1 MNDFTLLAISVVL
14 AGTCVI
20 LALRVASE
28 RSRGSTDRPNRPSRP
43 KGDLDPRGAEWAIIQ
58 RMAEGLVVLND
69 LLQPVSANPAAIE
82 LLGFPEGALPPRLPS
97 DEVRTV
103 ARRALEADGSIEE
116 IVSIWFPSRRTLR
129 VRAEG
134 LEGRQGVVVVIQ
146 DVTEQLKTQ
155 RIRTEFVAHASHELK
170 SPVASLQTLGEAL
183 RQAVRDDPEAADR
196 FAERIVIE
204 SARLGR
210 LVGDLLDLSRLEDPE
225 VLPEETVD
233 VSQGAHK
240 VVEDARAE
248 AESKHIDLNVEVEDG
263 VLLKGDE
270 SQIAVLVRNLVEN
283 AIRYTADGGRV
294 SIDVYHDGDAAVIRV
309 SDNGMG
315 IPLEAQGRIFERFYR
330 VDRARSRDRGGTGL
344 GLAIVKHVVEL
355 HGGVVQLDS
364 ELGRGSI
371 FTARI
376 PALSPPSERIRTA
389 G

>member
-1 MNDFTLLAISVVL
+1 MNDFTWLAISVVL

-28 RSRGSTDRPNRPSRP
+28 RSRESRAGPNRPSRP
-43 KGDLDPRGAEWAIIQ
+43 KGDLDPRSAEWAIIQ

-69 LLQPVSANPAAIE
+69 LLQPVSANPAARE
-82 LLGFPEGALPPRLPS
+82 LLGFPEGALSPRLPS

-129 VRAEG
+129 VRAGG

-196 FAERIVIE
+196 FAERIVFE

-225 VLPEETVD
+225 PLPEETVD
-233 VSQGAHK
+233 VSQGAQK
-240 VVEDARAE
+240 VVEDARVE
-248 AESKHIDLNVEVEDG
+248 AETKNVDLNVEVEDG
-263 VLLKGDE
+263 VLVKGDE
-270 SQIAVLVRNLVEN
+270 SQIVVLVRNLVEN
-283 AIRYTADGGRV
+283 AIRYTAGGGRV
-294 SIDVYHDGDAAVIRV
+294 SIDVYHEGDAAVIRV

-376 PALSPPSERIRTA
+376 PAVSPPSERIRTV

>member
-1 MNDFTLLAISVVL
+1 MNDFTWLAISVVL
-14 AGTCVI
+14 AGICVI
-20 LALRVASE
+20 LGLRVASE
-28 RSRGSTDRPNRPSRP
+28 RSHRPAAKSTRPSRP
-43 KGDLDPRGAEWAIIQ
+43 RADFDPRSAEWAIIQ
-58 RMAEGLVVLND
+58 RMAEGFVVLND
-69 LLQPVSANPAAIE
+69 LMQPISANPAARE

-103 ARRALEADGSIEE
+103 ARRALGADKGIEE
-116 IVSIWFPSRRTLR
+116 IVSIWFPSRSTLR
-129 VRAEG
+129 VRAEA

-146 DVTEQLKTQ
+146 DITEQLKTQ

-183 RQAVRDDPEAADR
+183 RHAVRDDPEAADR
-196 FAERIVIE
+196 FAERIVAE

-210 LVGDLLDLSRLEDPE
+210 LIGDLLDLSRLEDPE
-225 VLPEETVD
+225 AVPEETVNL
-233 VSQGAHK
+233 SLAARK
-240 VVEDARAE
+240 VVEDSRAE
-248 AESKHIDLNVEVEDG
+248 AESKHIELSFEIEDS
-263 VLLKGDE
+263 VLVRGDE
-270 SQIAVLVRNLVEN
+270 SQIVVLIRNLMEN
-283 AIRYTADGGRV
+283 AIRYTADAGRV
-294 SIDVYHDGDAAVIRV
+294 SIDVYHDGGAAVIRV

-344 GLAIVKHVVEL
+344 GLAIVKHVAEL

-376 PALSPPSERIRTA
+376 PAVSPPSERIRTA